1 MVKRFDRSVEDVGNI
16 LALEHLNLTVPDQS
30 IAARFYVSG
39 LGFTRDPYVDFG
51 VLNFNNMWVNV
62 GDQQFHLPEGK
73 AQRFRGHIGV
83 AVPDLEQLRWRLERV
98 GKSLEGTQFAWA
110 VHDDH
115 IGVTCPWGNLIRC
128 HAPDASMVLGIRYL
142 DMEVPP
148 GTTPGIAR
156 FYRDVFATPATDA
169 NGVTQVQLG
178 TNQTLRFIESD
189 AATRDYDGHHIAIYV
204 ADFSAAHD
212 WLDERTLVTE
222 ETDQHQYRFQAIV
235 DPKGTNAAPVQLE
248 HEVRSLKHPMYA
260 RNLVNRNSGQT
271 FFTFRRGR
279 EAFVP

>member
-1 MVKRFDRSVEDVGNI
+1 MSKKFDRSTEDVGNI
-16 LALEHLNLTVPDQS
+16 LALEHLNLTVPDQG

-39 LGFTRDPYVDFG
+39 LGFTRDPYMDFG
-51 VLNFNNMWVNV
+51 VLNFNNMWINV

-73 AQRFRGHIGV
+73 PQRFRGRIGLT
-83 AVPDLEQLRWRLERV
+83 VPDLSQLRWRLERV
-98 GKSLEGTQFAWA
+98 AKGLEGTQFACEA
-110 VHDDH
+110 HDDH
-115 IGVTCPWGNLIRC
+115 IDVTCPWGNTIRC
-128 HAPDASMVLGIRYL
+128 HAPDESMALGIRYL

-148 GTTPGIAR
+148 KTTPGIAR

-169 NGVTQVQLG
+169 NGTAQVQLG
-178 TNQTLRFIESD
+178 TNQTLRFVETDTSID
-189 AATRDYDGHHIAIYV
+189 AYDGHHIAIYV
-204 ADFSAAHD
+204 ADFSSAHD
-212 WLDERTLVTE
+212 WLDERSLVTE

-235 DPKGTNAAPVQLE
+235 DPDSTNAAPVELE

-260 RNLVNRNSGQT
+260 RHLVNRNSGQT